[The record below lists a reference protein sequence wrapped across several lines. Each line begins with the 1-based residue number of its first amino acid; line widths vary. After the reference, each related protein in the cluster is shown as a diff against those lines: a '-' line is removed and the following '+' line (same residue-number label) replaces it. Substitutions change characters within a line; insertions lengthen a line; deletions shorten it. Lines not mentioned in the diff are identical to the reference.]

1 LHNEELFYD
10 LFSSPNVDVKAR
22 KADSLLWARRRA
34 CGATWGLRPKVVH
47 WLNISIIWPSITLA
61 SLIWWPDY
69 QMINAKKRP
78 RQRLACLGITGA
90 MHTSPTGANGGTR
103 WPPSTG
109 AGDSG
114 CGKVSCASSLKS
126 DVGLPSPHSR
136 TW

>member
-1 LHNEELFYD
+1 MHNEELFYD

-22 KADSLLWARRRA
+22 KADSLLWA
-34 CGATWGLRPKVVH
+34 CGATWGLRPKVVD
-47 WLNISIIWPSITLA
+47 WLNISIIWPSITFA
-61 SLIWWPDY
+61 SLVWWPDY
-69 QMINAKKRP
+69 QMINAKKTP
-78 RQRLACLGITGA
+78 RQKTKTCLLGDNGSNVHCSYWCYGGI
-90 MHTSPTGANGGTR
+90 R

-109 AGDSG
+109 TGDSG